1 MCVRLIGITLS
12 LFLQYYSNNKFVSY
26 ISSPNS
32 KLVMENL
39 PQEIT
44 FYLAAAFLPPIG
56 PFVLG
61 LIVFI
66 IDADWVDSLTEKIEH
81 FVRRAANSITPSS
94 HWIQRNLTRPIL
106 SGFVWLSNWTD
117 SFKSRGLKNAVRI
130 CCAYWAIS
138 LILLFWFM
146 ALYALV
152 AVLFFIVAFYVLRA
166 MGEANRNK
174 RYDDY

>member
-1 MCVRLIGITLS
+1 
-12 LFLQYYSNNKFVSY
+12 
-26 ISSPNS
+26 
-32 KLVMENL
+32 MENL

-81 FVRRAANSITPSS
+81 FFRLAANSITPSS

-130 CCAYWAIS
+130 CCAYWAVS

-166 MGEANRNK
+166 IGEANRNK